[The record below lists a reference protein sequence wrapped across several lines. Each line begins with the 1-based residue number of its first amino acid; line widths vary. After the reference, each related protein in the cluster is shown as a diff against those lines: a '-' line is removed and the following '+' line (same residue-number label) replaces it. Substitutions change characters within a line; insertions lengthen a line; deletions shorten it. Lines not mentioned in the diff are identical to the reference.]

1 MRMRVAV
8 VHTAGSSCRCAESVA
23 AGLRALGHE
32 MRFVDSEAIEAEV
45 RGIAEWCDLVF
56 DHTDTYRGS
65 GLMRSF
71 VRLLLES
78 QGARIV
84 GSGAGACMLA
94 DNKIAART
102 RLADAGI
109 PVPPGIAVTSR
120 NQEWPEWLR
129 TPVVL
134 KPAFEHMSRGLCL
147 AGNMAGIRDGIA
159 ALLDRY
165 GQPVLAETYIPGRE
179 LAVSVLEE
187 DDGLNV
193 LPPLEWRMQ
202 PGEPNLLTKAF
213 KESEVE
219 EGREDASRASLPAG
233 LAADL
238 EGFSRL
244 AFRTLG
250 LRDYARFDVRLSPG
264 GTLYFLE
271 ANTTPSFEPQEALAL
286 SARWAGMDYPVLVA
300 AMLSAAQRRYGC
312 APLIREEE
320 KKRLILPA
328 GPVDLRISAGV
339 HRPPASTLELAGLLD
354 VRAGEDAL
362 DLGCGTGIL
371 AIAMTKRGA
380 RRVVAVDI
388 RSEALEA
395 TRRNAAANGV
405 ADRIEIRAGAWYE
418 ALNGLSP
425 EDAGRFDVIAA
436 TPPQT
441 AGPRPFGPRYG
452 GPDGLKHLTAVLEGA
467 PFFLKRAGGRLW
479 LMVVSLA
486 DSSELLCRLRGRF
499 RHVAVVRETERPFTG
514 SEYDGMEAGLMDHL
528 LELRAS
534 GRSDFR
540 DAGAGKYVFRNLFIR
555 AGGVKRP

>member
-8 VHTAGSSCRCAESVA
+8 VHTAGSPCRCAESVA

-109 PVPPGIAVTSR
+109 PVPPGIAVTSK
-120 NQEWPEWLR
+120 NQEWPEWLLP
-129 TPVVL
+129 PVVL

-147 AGNMAGIRDGIA
+147 AGNRAGIRDGVA

-165 GQPVLAETYIPGRE
+165 RQPVLAETYIPGRE

-187 DDGLNV
+187 DEGLNV

-202 PGEPNLLTKAF
+202 SGEPALLTEAF

-250 LRDYARFDVRLSPG
+250 LRDYARFDVRLSPE
-264 GTLYFLE
+264 GTFYFLE

-286 SARWAGMDYPVLVA
+286 SARWAGMDYPALVA
-300 AMLSAAQRRYGC
+300 AMLSAALRRWGRS
-312 APLIREEE
+312 PLVREEQE
-320 KKRLILPA
+320 RLILPA
-328 GPVDLRISAGV
+328 GPVDLRIPAGV

-362 DLGCGTGIL
+362 DLGCGSGIL
-371 AIAMTKRGA
+371 AVSMAKRGA
-380 RRVVAVDI
+380 RRIVATDI

-418 ALNGLSP
+418 ALQGLSP
-425 EDAGRFDVIAA
+425 KEAGRFDVIAA

-441 AGPRPFGPRYG
+441 PGPRPFGPRYG
-452 GPDGLKHLTAVLEGA
+452 GPDGLKHLTAVLQGA

-479 LMVVSLA
+479 LMAVSLA
-486 DSSELLCRLRGRF
+486 DPSELLCRLRGRF
-499 RHVAVVRETERPFTG
+499 RHVTVVRETERPFTG
-514 SEYDGMEAGLMDHL
+514 GEYEGMEAGLMDHL
-528 LELRAS
+528 LDLRAS
-534 GRSDFR
+534 GRSDFE

-555 AGGVKRP
+555 AGEVKRP

>member
-1 MRMRVAV
+1 MRVAV
-8 VHTAGSSCRCAESVA
+8 VHTAGSPCRCAESVA

-32 MRFVDSEAIEAEV
+32 IRFIDSEGIEAAVREV
-45 RGIAEWCDLVF
+45 AQWCDLVF

-65 GLMRSF
+65 GLMRPF

-78 QGARIV
+78 NGARIV
-84 GSGAGACMLA
+84 GSSAGACMLA

-109 PVPPGIAVTSR
+109 PVPPGIAVTSK
-120 NQEWPEWLR
+120 NQEWPEWLLP
-129 TPVVL
+129 PVVL

-147 AGNMAGIRDGIA
+147 AGNRAGIRDGVA

-165 GQPVLAETYIPGRE
+165 RQPVLAETYIPGRE

-187 DDGLNV
+187 DEGLNV

-202 PGEPNLLTKAF
+202 SGEPALLTEAF

-250 LRDYARFDVRLSPG
+250 LRDYARFDVRLSPE
-264 GTLYFLE
+264 GTFYFLE

-286 SARWAGMDYPVLVA
+286 SARWAGMDYPALVA
-300 AMLSAAQRRYGC
+300 AMLSAALRRWGRS
-312 APLIREEE
+312 PLVREEQE
-320 KKRLILPA
+320 RLILPA
-328 GPVDLRISAGV
+328 GPVDLRIPAGV

-362 DLGCGTGIL
+362 DLGCGSGIL
-371 AIAMTKRGA
+371 AVSMAKRGA
-380 RRVVAVDI
+380 RRIVATDI

-418 ALNGLSP
+418 ALQGLSP
-425 EDAGRFDVIAA
+425 KEAGRFDVIAA

-441 AGPRPFGPRYG
+441 PGPRPFGPRYG
-452 GPDGLKHLTAVLEGA
+452 GPDGLKHLKAVLQGA

-479 LMVVSLA
+479 LMAVSLA
-486 DSSELLCRLRGRF
+486 DPSELLCRLRGRF
-499 RHVAVVRETERPFTG
+499 RHVTVVRETERPFTG
-514 SEYDGMEAGLMDHL
+514 GEYDGLEAGLMDHL
-528 LELRAS
+528 LDLRAS
-534 GRSDFR
+534 GRSDFE

-555 AGGVKRP
+555 AGEVKRP

>member
-1 MRMRVAV
+1 MRVAV
-8 VHTAGSSCRCAESVA
+8 VHTAGSPCRCAESVA

-32 MRFVDSEAIEAEV
+32 IRFIDSEGIEAAVREV
-45 RGIAEWCDLVF
+45 AQWCDLVF

-65 GLMRSF
+65 GLMRPF

-78 QGARIV
+78 NGARIV
-84 GSGAGACMLA
+84 GSSAGACMLA

-109 PVPPGIAVTSR
+109 PVPPGIAVTSK
-120 NQEWPEWLR
+120 NQEWPEWLLP
-129 TPVVL
+129 PVVL

-147 AGNMAGIRDGIA
+147 AGNRAGIRDGVA

-165 GQPVLAETYIPGRE
+165 RQPVLAETYIPGRE

-187 DDGLNV
+187 DEGLNV

-202 PGEPNLLTKAF
+202 SGEPALLTEAF

-250 LRDYARFDVRLSPG
+250 LRDYARFDVRLSPE
-264 GTLYFLE
+264 GTFYFLE

-286 SARWAGMDYPVLVA
+286 SARWAGMDYPALVA
-300 AMLSAAQRRYGC
+300 AMLSAALRRWGRS
-312 APLIREEE
+312 PLVREEQE
-320 KKRLILPA
+320 RLILPA
-328 GPVDLRISAGV
+328 GPVDLRIPAGV

-362 DLGCGTGIL
+362 DLGCGSGIL
-371 AIAMTKRGA
+371 AVSMAKRGA
-380 RRVVAVDI
+380 RRIVATDI

-418 ALNGLSP
+418 ALQGLSP
-425 EDAGRFDVIAA
+425 KEAGRFDVIAA

-441 AGPRPFGPRYG
+441 PGPRPFGPRYG
-452 GPDGLKHLTAVLEGA
+452 GPDGLKHLTAVLQGA

-479 LMVVSLA
+479 LMAVSLA
-486 DSSELLCRLRGRF
+486 DPSELLCRLRGRF
-499 RHVAVVRETERPFTG
+499 RHVTVVRETERPFTG
-514 SEYDGMEAGLMDHL
+514 GEYEGMEAGLMDHL
-528 LELRAS
+528 LDLRAS
-534 GRSDFR
+534 GRSDFE

-555 AGGVKRP
+555 AGEVKRP

>member
-1 MRMRVAV
+1 MRVAV
-8 VHTAGSSCRCAESVA
+8 VHTAGSPCRCAESVA

-32 MRFVDSEAIEAEV
+32 IRFIDSEGIEAAVREV
-45 RGIAEWCDLVF
+45 AQWCDLVF

-65 GLMRSF
+65 GLMRPF

-78 QGARIV
+78 NGARIV
-84 GSGAGACMLA
+84 GSSAGACMLA

-109 PVPPGIAVTSR
+109 PVPPGIAVTSK
-120 NQEWPEWLR
+120 NQEWPEWLLP
-129 TPVVL
+129 PVVL

-147 AGNMAGIRDGIA
+147 AGNRAGIRDGVA

-165 GQPVLAETYIPGRE
+165 RQPVLAETYIPGRE

-187 DDGLNV
+187 DEGLNV

-202 PGEPNLLTKAF
+202 SGEPALLTEAF

-250 LRDYARFDVRLSPG
+250 LRDYARFDVRLSPE
-264 GTLYFLE
+264 GTFYFLE

-286 SARWAGMDYPVLVA
+286 SARWAGMDYPALVA
-300 AMLSAAQRRYGC
+300 AMLSAALRRWGRS
-312 APLIREEE
+312 PLVREEQE
-320 KKRLILPA
+320 RLILPA
-328 GPVDLRISAGV
+328 GPVDLRIPAGV

-362 DLGCGTGIL
+362 DLGCGSGIL
-371 AIAMTKRGA
+371 AVSMAKRGA
-380 RRVVAVDI
+380 RRIVATDI

-418 ALNGLSP
+418 ALQGLSP
-425 EDAGRFDVIAA
+425 KEAGRFDVIAA

-441 AGPRPFGPRYG
+441 PGPRPFGPRYG
-452 GPDGLKHLTAVLEGA
+452 GPDGLKHLTAVLQSA

-479 LMVVSLA
+479 LMAVSLA
-486 DSSELLCRLRGRF
+486 DPSELLCRLRGRF
-499 RHVAVVRETERPFTG
+499 RHVTVVRETERPFTG
-514 SEYDGMEAGLMDHL
+514 GEYEGMEAGLMDHL

-534 GRSDFR
+534 GRSDFE

-555 AGGVKRP
+555 AGEVKRP

>member
-1 MRMRVAV
+1 MRVAV
-8 VHTAGSSCRCAESVA
+8 VHTAGSPCRCAESVA

-32 MRFVDSEAIEAEV
+32 IRFIDSEGIEAAVREV
-45 RGIAEWCDLVF
+45 AQWCDLVF

-65 GLMRSF
+65 GLMRPF

-78 QGARIV
+78 NGARIV
-84 GSGAGACMLA
+84 GSSAGACMLA

-109 PVPPGIAVTSR
+109 PVPPGIAVTSK
-120 NQEWPEWLR
+120 NQEWPEWLLP
-129 TPVVL
+129 PVVL

-147 AGNMAGIRDGIA
+147 AGNRAGIRDGVA

-165 GQPVLAETYIPGRE
+165 RQPVLAETYIPGRE

-187 DDGLNV
+187 DEGLNV

-202 PGEPNLLTKAF
+202 SGEPALLTEAF

-250 LRDYARFDVRLSPG
+250 LRDYARFDVRLSPE
-264 GTLYFLE
+264 GTFYFLE

-286 SARWAGMDYPVLVA
+286 SARWAGMDYPALVA
-300 AMLSAAQRRYGC
+300 AMLSAALRRWGRS
-312 APLIREEE
+312 PLVREEQE
-320 KKRLILPA
+320 RLILPA
-328 GPVDLRISAGV
+328 GPVDLRIPAGV

-362 DLGCGTGIL
+362 DLGCGSGIL
-371 AIAMTKRGA
+371 AVSMAKRGA
-380 RRVVAVDI
+380 RRIVATDI

-418 ALNGLSP
+418 ALQGLSP
-425 EDAGRFDVIAA
+425 KEAGRFDVIAA

-441 AGPRPFGPRYG
+441 PGPRPFGPRYG
-452 GPDGLKHLTAVLEGA
+452 GPDGLKHLTAVLQSA

-479 LMVVSLA
+479 LMAVSLA
-486 DSSELLCRLRGRF
+486 DPSELLCRLRGRF
-499 RHVAVVRETERPFTG
+499 RHVTVVRETERPFTG
-514 SEYDGMEAGLMDHL
+514 GEYEGMEAGLMDHL
-528 LELRAS
+528 LDLRAS
-534 GRSDFR
+534 GRSDFE

-555 AGGVKRP
+555 AGEVKRP

>member
-8 VHTAGSSCRCAESVA
+8 IHTAGSPCRCAESVA

-32 MRFVDSEAIEAEV
+32 IRFVDSEAIETEI

-65 GLMRSF
+65 GLMRPF

-78 QGARIV
+78 HGVRIV
-84 GSGAGACMLA
+84 GCGAGACMLA

-102 RLADAGI
+102 RLADAGL
-109 PVPPGIAVTSR
+109 PVPPGIAVTSK

-129 TPVVL
+129 PPVVL

-147 AGNMAGIRDGIA
+147 AGSMAEIRDGIA

-165 GQPVLAETYIPGRE
+165 RQPVLAETYIHGRE

-187 DDGLNV
+187 DGGPSV
-193 LPPLEWRMQ
+193 LPPLEWRMH
-202 PGEPNLLTKAF
+202 PVEPALLTEAF
-213 KESEVE
+213 KESEVGD
-219 EGREDASRASLPAG
+219 GREDASRASLPDG
-233 LAADL
+233 LAAEL

-244 AFRTLG
+244 AFRALG

-264 GTLYFLE
+264 GTFYFLE
-271 ANTTPSFEPQEALAL
+271 ANATPSFEPQEALAL
-286 SARWAGMDYPVLVA
+286 SARWAGMDYPALVRK
-300 AMLSAAQRRYGC
+300 MLSAALRRYGM
-312 APLIREEE
+312 PPFHRVDPS
-320 KKRLILPA
+320 RLILPA
-328 GPVDLRISAGV
+328 GPVDLTLAEGV
-339 HRPPASTLELAGLLD
+339 HPPPESTLELAGLLD
-354 VRAGEDAL
+354 VQAGEAAL

-371 AIAMTKRGA
+371 AVSMAKRGA
-380 RRVVAVDI
+380 RRVVATDI

-395 TRRNAAANGV
+395 TRKNALANGV
-405 ADRIEIRAGAWYE
+405 ADRIEIRGGAWYE
-418 ALNGLSP
+418 ALDGSSLA
-425 EDAGRFDVIAA
+425 DAEPFDVIAA

-441 AGPRPFGPRYG
+441 PGPRPFGPRYG
-452 GPDGLKHLTAVLEGA
+452 GPDGLKHLTAVLQGA

-479 LMVVSLA
+479 LMAVSLA
-486 DSSELLCRLRGRF
+486 DPAELLCRLRGRF

-514 SEYDGMEAGLMDHL
+514 GEYNGMEAGLMNHL
-528 LELRAS
+528 LDLRAS

-540 DAGAGKYVFRNLFIR
+540 DTGEGQYAFRNLFICAR
-555 AGGVKRP
+555 EVKWP

>member
-8 VHTAGSSCRCAESVA
+8 VHTAGSPCRCAESVA

-32 MRFVDSEAIEAEV
+32 IRFIDSEGIEAAVREV
-45 RGIAEWCDLVF
+45 AQWCDLVF

-65 GLMRSF
+65 GLMRPF

-78 QGARIV
+78 NGARIV
-84 GSGAGACMLA
+84 GSSAGACMLA

-109 PVPPGIAVTSR
+109 PVPPGIAVTSK
-120 NQEWPEWLR
+120 NQEWPEWLLP
-129 TPVVL
+129 PVVL

-147 AGNMAGIRDGIA
+147 AGNRAGIRDGVA

-165 GQPVLAETYIPGRE
+165 RQPVLAETYIPGRE

-187 DDGLNV
+187 DEGLNV

-202 PGEPNLLTKAF
+202 SGEPALLTEAF

-250 LRDYARFDVRLSPG
+250 LRDYARFDVRLSPE
-264 GTLYFLE
+264 GTFYFLE

-286 SARWAGMDYPVLVA
+286 SARWAGMDYPALVA
-300 AMLSAAQRRYGC
+300 AMLSAALRRWGRS
-312 APLIREEE
+312 PLVREEQE
-320 KKRLILPA
+320 RLILPA
-328 GPVDLRISAGV
+328 GPVDLRIPAGV

-362 DLGCGTGIL
+362 DLGCGSGIL
-371 AIAMTKRGA
+371 AVSMAKRGA
-380 RRVVAVDI
+380 RRIVATDI

-418 ALNGLSP
+418 ALQGLSP
-425 EDAGRFDVIAA
+425 KEAGRFDVIAA

-441 AGPRPFGPRYG
+441 PGPRPFGPRYG
-452 GPDGLKHLTAVLEGA
+452 GPDGLKHLTAVLQSA

-479 LMVVSLA
+479 LMAVSLA
-486 DSSELLCRLRGRF
+486 DPSELLCRLRGRF
-499 RHVAVVRETERPFTG
+499 RHVTVVRETERPFTG
-514 SEYDGMEAGLMDHL
+514 GEYEGMEAGLMDHL

-534 GRSDFR
+534 GRSDFE

-555 AGGVKRP
+555 AGEVKRP